1 MLGTFSLFHSLLR
14 DCIYIKSIL
23 VCIHVAVVGGI
34 LHIAHLNTVFFLMAQ
49 QFCHYRTCFYYNV
62 GSKRMILGQ

>member
-34 LHIAHLNTVFFLMAQ
+34 LHIAHLNTVFFSNGPTVLSLSHM
-49 QFCHYRTCFYYNV
+49 
-62 GSKRMILGQ
+62 LLL